1 MREPVFKRKLYDKL
15 VEWKNRSMGETAL
28 LIEGAR
34 RTGKSTIVKRFG
46 ENEYRSFVIIDFMK
60 PNRKVVS
67 AIKNHPDD
75 LNRIFAEISFAYR
88 VQLHERDTL
97 IVFDEVQR
105 CPQARELIKA
115 LVADRRYDYIETGS
129 LISIKTNIAHIT
141 IPSEEETVGMFPMDF
156 EEFLWAMGDD
166 VTYPAIRH
174 AFEDGKPMGADL
186 HEIAMQRFREYLLVG
201 GMPQA
206 VAKYRQSHDFGQV
219 DIVKRSIL
227 KLYHD
232 DIAKFAR
239 SSAAKVRAI
248 FDGIPGQLA
257 KKEKKFSLAAIDKA
271 ARRRRYENA
280 FLWLAEAK
288 IANIAYNAT
297 DPGVAL
303 AMSEDNSTMK
313 VYSSDVGLMITQS
326 LGDQSITQTSLYGE
340 VYSGDLAIN
349 EGMVMENFV
358 AQAFAASGRKL
369 FFYSRYYRNDSSDR
383 MEIDFLIRRGD
394 VVCPVEVK
402 SGKNYMKH
410 SSLDKFRNKFGDRLG
425 KAYILYTK
433 DYVVQDDIIH
443 LPLYMASLL

>member
-271 ARRRRYENA
+271 ARRRRYENT

-402 SGKNYMKH
+402 SGKNYMRH

-433 DYVVQDDIIH
+433 DYVVKDDIIH